1 MLNINQFK
9 KKVNRTRPEWVYKYI
24 FYNND
29 WKYEIF
35 TMNKGKSFL
44 VSIEEKRLDNK
55 YYPIFKDNV
64 NSIDIAISVLDNFKP

>member
-9 KKVNRTRPEWVYKYI
+9 KKLNRIRPEWVYKYVLYI
-24 FYNND
+24 DNL
-29 WKYEIF
+29 KYEIF

-55 YYPIFKDNV
+55 YYQIFKDNA
-64 NSIDIAISVLDNFKP
+64 NSIDIALSLLDEFKP